1 MKNKSIYILFITVC
15 LSALNVQ
22 FSFAQISINNVMG
35 NKIRNTEGYEGI
47 EGSPYFINDWL
58 TAKVIFASGVKGEV
72 EFARYDLIL
81 DQLFF
86 SNAKKVDVFAFAE
99 PVTAFTLRG
108 AVFQNN
114 FPSIGN
120 FTKDNYFQVI
130 VKGKFSLLKKEE
142 NLVSER
148 TAVGTP
154 SVRYFQKIPRYY
166 IYDGA
171 KMSIVKT
178 DSKSIAPALNV
189 KKEDMDRYAK
199 ENNLNLKNDSDLKI
213 IFEYFSK

>member
-1 MKNKSIYILFITVC
+1 MKNKYIYITGFTFAFSLFIC
-15 LSALNVQ
+15 Q

-35 NKIRNTEGYEGI
+35 NKIRNTEGYEGV
-47 EGSPYFINDWL
+47 EGSPYFSKDWL
-58 TAKVIFASGVKGEV
+58 GAKVIFASGVEGSV
-72 EFARYDLIL
+72 EYARYDLIL

-86 SNAKKVDVFAFAE
+86 SNVKQIEVFSFAD
-99 PVTAFTLRG
+99 PISAFTLRG

-114 FPSIGN
+114 FPAIGN

-130 VKGKFSLLKKEE
+130 AKAKFSLLKKEE
-142 NLVSER
+142 NIVSER

-171 KMSIVKT
+171 KMAIVKP

-189 KKEDMDRYAK
+189 KKEDMDKYAK
-199 ENNLNLKNDSDLKI
+199 ENNLNFKSDSDLKI
-213 IFEYFSK
+213 VFEYFSK